1 MQQGWKSKSLCAAGI
16 FRRVEGTVLNWGQG
30 RKGGCEL
37 SPIMPPGVQPCRA
50 VTVQFGMNFP
60 LLRVAELRDLESRHA
75 AAQPPL
81 MARAGHA
88 AAAVAMKLLANH
100 RSPVL
105 VFAGPGNN
113 GGDAFVLARVL
124 HDWGIA
130 VRVVFCGEAEKL
142 PADARQAFAQWRAT
156 GAKVY
161 TDAPAGD
168 YGLVVDG
175 LFGIGL
181 MRPIAGDYATLI
193 ERINGFAGPVLALD
207 IPSGLDADTGC
218 VVGGE
223 TGCCVRAAHTVSF
236 IAGKPGLYTLDGPDH
251 CGEVTI
257 ETLGLPDANSSEY
270 PGSLLTLDDFRSHLT
285 PRPRNTHKGS
295 FGSLAVIGGAHGMTG
310 AALLAGRAALHLGA
324 GRVFVGLLE
333 PMAVDPVQPELM
345 LRSATDAMNQ
355 ATAAVIGPG
364 LGVADAAL
372 EMVRR
377 ITSADFPLLLDA
389 DALNLLAMHPVLAAR
404 MAKRSAPTLLT
415 PHPAEAAR
423 LLATTIESV
432 QADRVIAALE
442 LARRFH
448 AHVALKG
455 CGTVTAHPDG
465 RWRINT
471 TGNAGLATAGTGDVL
486 AGMAGAL
493 LAQHWPADKALA
505 CAVHLHGA
513 AADQLAREG
522 QGPIGLAASELISP
536 ARQIFNH
543 WITPYV

>member
-1 MQQGWKSKSLCAAGI
+1 MTGI
-16 FRRVEGTVLNWGQG
+16 FRRVAGTVLNGGQG
-30 RKGGCEL
+30 KKGGREL
-37 SPIMPPGVQPCRA
+37 SPIMAPGVQPCRA
-50 VTVQFGMNFP
+50 VTVQFGMHSP

-88 AAAVAMKLLANH
+88 AAAVAMQILGKH
-100 RSPVL
+100 RAPVL

-124 HDWGIA
+124 REQGID
-130 VRVVFCGEAEKL
+130 VRVVFRGEAEKL
-142 PADARQAFAQWRAT
+142 PADARQAFAQWLAT
-156 GAKVY
+156 GATGARVY
-161 TDAPAGD
+161 ADVPAGD

-181 MRPIAGDYATLI
+181 MRPIAGDYAALV

-207 IPSGLDADTGC
+207 IPSGLDANTGC

-223 TGCCVRAAHTVSF
+223 AGYCVRATHTVSF

-257 ETLGLPDANSSEY
+257 ETLGLAAANPDEY
-270 PGSLLTLDDFRSHLT
+270 PGAVLTLDDFRSRLT

-345 LRSATDAMNQ
+345 LRSAADAMHQ

-364 LGVADAAL
+364 LGVADDAL
-372 EMVRR
+372 EMMRR
-377 ITSADFPLLLDA
+377 IVQRRIQTSTDFSLLFDA
-389 DALNLLAMHPVLAAR
+389 DALNLLALHPVLAAR
-404 MAKRSAPTLLT
+404 VAKRSAPTLLT

-423 LLATTIESV
+423 LMATTIERV
-432 QADRVIAALE
+432 QADRIAAALE
-442 LARRFH
+442 LARRFN

-455 CGTVTAHPDG
+455 CGTVIAHPDG

-493 LAQHWPADKALA
+493 LAQHWPADKALN

-513 AADQLAREG
+513 AADRLAQEG
-522 QGPIGLAASELISP
+522 QGPIGLGAGELITP
-536 ARQIFNH
+536 ARQIFND
-543 WITPYV
+543 WITPHV